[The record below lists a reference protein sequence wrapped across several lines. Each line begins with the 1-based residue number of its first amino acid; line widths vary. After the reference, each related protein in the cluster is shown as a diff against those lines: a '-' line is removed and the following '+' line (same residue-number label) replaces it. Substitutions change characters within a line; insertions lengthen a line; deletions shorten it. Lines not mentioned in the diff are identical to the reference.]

1 MTFAE
6 NINRICAERGTNLT
20 AVIKQIKNGQS
31 SYTIAINKRGSIP
44 NQEELLALAKILQCS
59 VMDFF
64 ADEEDLCCEKAV
76 PENEDEEDILK
87 VYRALPRRAKHEFMA
102 MVYEFGDRKEY
113 EGIKQTLSVERV
125 IPIELLYRK
134 RELEVRLRK
143 R

>member
-31 SYTIAINKRGSIP
+31 SYTTAINRKGSIP
-44 NQEELLALAKILQCS
+44 NQEELLALAEILQCS

-64 ADEEDLCCEKAV
+64 ADEEDIEAKRAV

-87 VYRALPRRAKHEFMA
+87 VYRSLPRRAKHEFMT
-102 MVYEFGDRKEY
+102 MVYDFGDRKEY
-113 EGIKQTLSVERV
+113 EGDSANAVG
-125 IPIELLYRK
+125 
-134 RELEVRLRK
+134 
-143 R
+143 

>member
-31 SYTIAINKRGSIP
+31 SYTTAINKRGSIP

-64 ADEEDLCCEKAV
+64 ADEEDLCCAKAV
-76 PENEDEEDILK
+76 PENEAEEDILK
-87 VYRALPRRAKHEFMA
+87 VYRALPRRAKFMIS
-102 MVYEFGDRKEY
+102 ETEKNTR
-113 EGIKQTLSVERV
+113 GIKQTLSVERV

-143 R
+143 Q

>member
-31 SYTIAINKRGSIP
+31 SYTTAINRKGSIP
-44 NQEELLALAKILQCS
+44 NQEELLALAEILQCS

-64 ADEEDLCCEKAV
+64 ADEEDLGTRAT

-87 VYRALPRRAKHEFMA
+87 VYRSLPRRAKHEFMA
-102 MVYEFGDRKEY
+102 MVYDFGDRKEY
-113 EGIKQTLSVERV
+113 EGDSASAVG
-125 IPIELLYRK
+125 
-134 RELEVRLRK
+134 
-143 R
+143 

>member
-31 SYTIAINKRGSIP
+31 SYTTAINRKGSIP
-44 NQEELLALAKILQCS
+44 NQEELLALAEILQCS

-64 ADEEDLCCEKAV
+64 ADEEDLGTRAT

-87 VYRALPRRAKHEFMA
+87 VYRSLPRRAKHEFMA
-102 MVYEFGDRKEY
+102 MVYVFGDRKEY
-113 EGIKQTLSVERV
+113 EGDSANAVG
-125 IPIELLYRK
+125 
-134 RELEVRLRK
+134 
-143 R
+143 

>member
-31 SYTIAINKRGSIP
+31 SYTTAINKRGSIP

-102 MVYEFGDRKEY
+102 MVYEFGDQKEY
-113 EGIKQTLSVERV
+113 EGDKANAIG
-125 IPIELLYRK
+125 
-134 RELEVRLRK
+134 
-143 R
+143 

>member
-31 SYTIAINKRGSIP
+31 SYTTAINKRGSIP

-102 MVYEFGDRKEY
+102 MVYDFGDRKEY